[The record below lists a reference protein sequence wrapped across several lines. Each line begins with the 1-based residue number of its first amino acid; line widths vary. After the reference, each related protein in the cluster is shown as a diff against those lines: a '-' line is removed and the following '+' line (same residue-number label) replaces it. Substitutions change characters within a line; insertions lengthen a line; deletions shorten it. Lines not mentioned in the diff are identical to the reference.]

1 PSSSSASLFS
11 KACPFPF
18 LSFFFSLNPP
28 LFIHSLSFFFIYFQR
43 SYSDHSGADMIDR
56 FIDNTMFRDYNEAN
70 KVRLNGKYIELQL
83 TRRFMAEVV
92 MLPSPLV
99 KRILEKN
106 MEEKMRVGEIKEGDS
121 VTVDLGSDGKIL
133 VLDSRSGTLAE
144 EAEEGSSGAPAEEG
158 EEGSSGAPAEEAPAE
173 EAEEPVIV

>member
-1 PSSSSASLFS
+1 
-11 KACPFPF
+11 
-18 LSFFFSLNPP
+18 
-28 LFIHSLSFFFIYFQR
+28 
-43 SYSDHSGADMIDR
+43 MIDR
-56 FIDNTMFRDYNEAN
+56 FIDNTMFRDYNEAH

-92 MLPSPLV
+92 TLPSPLV

-144 EAEEGSSGAPAEEG
+144 EAEEGSSGAPAEE
-158 EEGSSGAPAEEAPAE
+158 APAE

>member
-1 PSSSSASLFS
+1 MLVNKILQQYALAKCVGSGFGY
-11 KACPFPF
+11 FGD
-18 LSFFFSLNPP
+18 
-28 LFIHSLSFFFIYFQR
+28 IHVNKIGALLVGR
-43 SYSDHSGADMIDR
+43 WSDDENVGELIKLVNQM
-56 FIDNTMFRDYNEAN
+56 
-70 KVRLNGKYIELQL
+70 VRLNGKYIELQL

-99 KRILEKN
+99 KCILEKN